1 MLNVQSVRLRFI
13 SPKLLASASSI
24 SKGLRKVCFPICRC
38 CEKINPQRIISDTDV
53 GGTTQ

>member
-38 CEKINPQRIISDTDV
+38 CEKINPQRIRTAMD
-53 GGTTQ
+53 GGGSMR